1 MKIYSASPET
11 FNKLGPGICDLLRAG
26 IYTKCVIPAQPL
38 VGGRTNQTYGKLSY
52 PLIFAV
58 FYYYLWELSDKI
70 DLKPIEIISHH
81 IL

>member
-26 IYTKCVIPAQPL
+26 IYTKQASTAFSRC
-38 VGGRTNQTYGKLSY
+38 TNQTYGKLSY

-58 FYYYLWELSDKI
+58 FYYY
-70 DLKPIEIISHH
+70 H
-81 IL
+81 